1 MGLLSI
7 PFLYL
12 YGNISAIDAYFMG
25 SSASTESGLNVA
37 NLNELK
43 LYQQLYLYFATVF
56 TQMGFVNILVV
67 VVRLYWFNKHL
78 NSFGPAL
85 LHARRRGGTDSQEDS
100 RLEYGEPKASPPDTS
115 GVAETRASG
124 KGSEKDGVQL
134 AADNNDAIRGPY
146 QDLESE
152 ARVSCSSFVEEAI
165 DASAPHISFDSSADK
180 LRHPRSD
187 SVLYVPGP
195 RDRDLGHPLVELT
208 GPRLKSKEEL
218 TRYGEDDNGQ
228 HRLQTLGPLRESRS
242 IDRAAALASSLFVIG
257 SEPTPSSISRELT
270 RRRRA
275 SDDMPYLSTG
285 ASIGRNSRFYNLTR
299 QDRNELGGIEYR
311 SLKLLLKVVVAY
323 YFGVHLIGAIGL
335 VGWILHADSKYVA
348 HLDEFAQDKIWWA
361 FYTSQTAICNLGFTL
376 TPDSMVFFQDSPWVM
391 FWLSLLTFA
400 GNTLYPVF
408 LRSILWTMS
417 KITPRGSSIQEPL
430 QFLLTH
436 PRRCYALL
444 FPGGTTWALFGIIIG
459 LNFLGTLILLV
470 LDLHNPE
477 FTHLTPGQRVAAAFF
492 QSAAARHTGA
502 ASFTLSNLSPGAQF
516 TLLVMMYISAFPIAM
531 SIRSSNIYEEKS
543 LGYYAQDP
551 TYNEDRGASYL
562 FQHMQKQLGFDLWYI
577 FLGLFYLSVSEA
589 TKLADPNQ
597 PAFSFFA
604 IFFEV
609 VSAYGGVGL
618 TLGYPDI
625 TSALS
630 TKFTTF
636 GKVVMCAMML
646 RGRHR
651 GMPYGLDRA
660 IMLPDERLVERS
672 A

>member
-1 MGLLSI
+1 
-7 PFLYL
+7 
-12 YGNISAIDAYFMG
+12 
-25 SSASTESGLNVA
+25 
-37 NLNELK
+37 
-43 LYQQLYLYFATVF
+43 
-56 TQMGFVNILVV
+56 
-67 VVRLYWFNKHL
+67 
-78 NSFGPAL
+78 
-85 LHARRRGGTDSQEDS
+85 
-100 RLEYGEPKASPPDTS
+100 
-115 GVAETRASG
+115 
-124 KGSEKDGVQL
+124 
-134 AADNNDAIRGPY
+134 
-146 QDLESE
+146 
-152 ARVSCSSFVEEAI
+152 
-165 DASAPHISFDSSADK
+165 
-180 LRHPRSD
+180 
-187 SVLYVPGP
+187 
-195 RDRDLGHPLVELT
+195 
-208 GPRLKSKEEL
+208 
-218 TRYGEDDNGQ
+218 
-228 HRLQTLGPLRESRS
+228 
-242 IDRAAALASSLFVIG
+242 
-257 SEPTPSSISRELT
+257 
-270 RRRRA
+270 
-275 SDDMPYLSTG
+275 
-285 ASIGRNSRFYNLTR
+285 
-299 QDRNELGGIEYR
+299 
-311 SLKLLLKVVVAY
+311 
-323 YFGVHLIGAIGL
+323 
-335 VGWILHADSKYVA
+335 
-348 HLDEFAQDKIWWA
+348 
-361 FYTSQTAICNLGFTL
+361 
-376 TPDSMVFFQDSPWVM
+376 MVFFQDSPWVM

-408 LRSILWTMS
+408 LRFILWTMS
-417 KITPRGSSIQEPL
+417 KVTPRGSSIQEPL

-477 FTHLTPGQRVAAAFF
+477 FTHLTLAQRVAAAFF

-562 FQHMQKQLGFDLWYI
+562 LQHMQKQLGFDLWYI
-577 FLGLFYLSVSEA
+577 FLGLFCLSVSEA
-589 TKLADPNQ
+589 SKLADPSE

-618 TLGYPDI
+618 TMGYPDI

-630 TKFTTF
+630 TEFSTF

-660 IMLPDERLVERS
+660 IMLPVERLVEHS